1 MKLIIDTN
9 LLFSSISKSNGII
22 AEIIMNPKFHL
33 QLIGCY
39 FSYIELFK
47 YKDKLIKASKLEELE
62 FLDVM
67 YQMIKRINFFNEGI
81 IPAETFKEA
90 YNLTHD
96 IDEKDTIFIAM
107 SMYFKQKLW
116 TSDKILV
123 DGLRKKGYK
132 EVILTNELVDKLTM
146 K

>member
-1 MKLIIDTN
+1 
-9 LLFSSISKSNGII
+9 
-22 AEIIMNPKFHL
+22 
-33 QLIGCY
+33 
-39 FSYIELFK
+39 
-47 YKDKLIKASKLEELE
+47 LEELE

-81 IPAETFKEA
+81 IPAEIFKEA